1 MINKELARVEKMLKI
16 INQKEEVTLKDIS
29 NIKVEKFNNEAIIT
43 ITNEDGN
50 SEIFVVLRKN
60 FEDRYSISWKE
71 I

>member
-1 MINKELARVEKMLKI
+1 MSYLYIIYRKIRSCTTKKGKIKNDKQRTSKSRENVKNKV
-16 INQKEEVTLKDIS
+16 
-29 NIKVEKFNNEAIIT
+29 IIT

-60 FEDRYSISWKE
+60 FEDRYSISWEE